1 MKTKNL
7 KKMSSCYS
15 GFEDRSFDFPEDD
28 DNSSFDSGYEKSFET
43 VECQL
48 KPRKLVFDNCGDF
61 YGNSALKPET
71 NGHLNNG
78 FNTYPLDHA
87 IIPGL
92 FDNSS
97 NHSTRSGRTLVEH
110 IISKAPPED
119 LEFSPK
125 LGEHTS
131 TPSKK
136 SSGESGD
143 DQPTEPRPKRKYAVG
158 KNRMTRSRSP
168 SQVVRIKK
176 FRRLKAND
184 RERNRMHTL
193 NDALERLR
201 VTLPQLPEETK
212 LTKIEIL
219 RFAYNYIFALE
230 QVLETGGTLNLDL
243 EKLQNF
249 TLSGERITKELF
261 DAIFVNPQPYSM
273 IGGVGGYMGFGRVPY
288 PPHMPYGHSAGPA
301 GSQYQG
307 NFNMHSTHMPNHS
320 AAKANLH
327 APTNPPAFTPHDFLS
342 SMHHYS
348 NTHQNHQQP
357 QSERRMDSNFSQEK
371 YDLFKST
378 FEAAADL
385 KSKPVTPPTSAMT
398 TGYGPHINTG
408 YNLTS
413 STSSQSSNV
422 PMQSTAA
429 APSSNGSPAELHY
442 HHNSSF
448 YTQTPPWKDFNEQ
461 VINTGP
467 TKAYAQYGAV

>member
-1 MKTKNL
+1 
-7 KKMSSCYS
+7 MSSCYS
-15 GFEDRSFDFPEDD
+15 GFEDRSFDFGDED

-43 VECQL
+43 VECHL
-48 KPRKLVFDNCGDF
+48 KPRKLVFDNCVD
-61 YGNSALKPET
+61 YYQNSVLKNEPNT
-71 NGHLNNG
+71 NLPPSYNSL
-78 FNTYPLDHA
+78 PLDHSL
-87 IIPGL
+87 IPGL
-92 FDNSS
+92 FDTSS
-97 NHSTRSGRTLVEH
+97 NHSSRSGRTLVEH
-110 IISKAPPED
+110 VISKAPPED

-125 LGEHTS
+125 LGDNTS

-219 RFAYNYIFALE
+219 RFAHNYIFALE
-230 QVLETGGTLNLDL
+230 QVLESGGTLNLDL

-261 DAIFVNPQPYSM
+261 DAIFVNPQPYHM
-273 IGGVGGYMGFGRVPY
+273 MGAVGSYMGFGRVPY
-288 PPHMPYGHSAGPA
+288 ATHLPYSHPA
-301 GSQYQG
+301 GLAAGSNYQG
-307 NFNMHSTHMPNHS
+307 NFNMQPNHMHNNMPPN
-320 AAKANLH
+320 NLH
-327 APTNPPAFTPHDFLS
+327 SAPNSAFTQQDFLS
-342 SMHHYS
+342 SMQHYTNNHHPG
-348 NTHQNHQQP
+348 HQQQQQQP
-357 QSERRMDSNFSQEK
+357 DRMMDTNFSQEK
-371 YDLFKST
+371 YDLFKGT

-385 KSKPVTPPTSAMT
+385 KSKPPTTTINASHSAV
-398 TGYGPHINTG
+398 YGQINAG
-408 YNLTS
+408 YN
-413 STSSQSSNV
+413 N
-422 PMQSTAA
+422 STATAHITTTNSQLPLA
-429 APSSNGSPAELHY
+429 ATAVTTSNSSPADLQF

-467 TKAYAQYGAV
+467 TKGYAQYGAV